1 MREIE
6 KICELCNIC
15 RVSAR
20 MIIQPKKDGRP
31 RRTVDLSGLTKAG
44 IRETHH
50 TRSPFRVVCSVP
62 RFMLKSTLDCVDG
75 YHGVPLAEEDKHK
88 TVFITEDGRYEYQRI
103 PQGYGASNDGYTIRT
118 DEILA
123 KVPGTPEKA
132 DYEKII
138 DDIIQWSGNMEEAFH
153 RVCGILSHCSKAGMV
168 FSPAKFVFAAKEV
181 EYAGF
186 WVGWDSIQVI
196 LGIV

>member
-1 MREIE
+1 MKIHTHPDAIPVAIHKPVPVPLHYREE
-6 KICELCNIC
+6 VRAQLRADVKRGVLRKVGPGEPVKWC
-15 RVSAR
+15 AR

-44 IRETHH
+44 VRETHH

-62 RFMLKSTLDCVDG
+62 RYMLKSTLDCVDG

-123 KVPGTPEKA
+123 KV
-132 DYEKII
+132 
-138 DDIIQWSGNMEEAFH
+138 FH
-153 RVCGILSHCSKAGMV
+153 
-168 FSPAKFVFAAKEV
+168 
-181 EYAGF
+181 
-186 WVGWDSIQVI
+186 
-196 LGIV
+196 

>member
-1 MREIE
+1 MKIHMHPDAVPVVVHKPAPVPLHYREE
-6 KICELCNIC
+6 VRAQLRADVQRGVLRKVGPGEPVKWC
-15 RVSAR
+15 AR

-103 PQGYGASNDGYTIRT
+103 PQGYGA
-118 DEILA
+118 
-123 KVPGTPEKA
+123 
-132 DYEKII
+132 
-138 DDIIQWSGNMEEAFH
+138 
-153 RVCGILSHCSKAGMV
+153 
-168 FSPAKFVFAAKEV
+168 
-181 EYAGF
+181 
-186 WVGWDSIQVI
+186 
-196 LGIV
+196 